1 MSLPAYSHYPD
12 YIITQPLPAVY
23 LVLIDRP
30 SRLNAF
36 TERMWRHLG
45 ALFAQL
51 SRDSSARAVVLA
63 GSGEHLS
70 VGLDMH
76 EASQGDILNGTTP
89 TTTAEGNGKGQGEGA
104 RDDGARKAVR
114 IMRYIEEF
122 QECVSAV
129 EKCEKRTFA
138 SFSSFP

>member
-1 MSLPAYSHYPD
+1 M
-12 YIITQPLPAVY
+12 
-23 LVLIDRP
+23 
-30 SRLNAF
+30 
-36 TERMWRHLG
+36 
-45 ALFAQL
+45 
-51 SRDSSARAVVLA
+51 
-63 GSGEHLS
+63 
-70 VGLDMH
+70 GLDMH